1 VNPNK
6 LQKIAKAC
14 HEINRAYCQA
24 IGDKS
29 QVPWALCYKWQKEA
43 SIECVKHIINNPDI
57 NNPDMTPEQLH
68 DAWMKDKI
76 ENGWVFGTEKNTI
89 RKTHP
94 CLLGYWELLPEQRV
108 KDYLFITT
116 VRLFMD
122 D

>member
-24 IGDKS
+24 IGDSS
-29 QVPWALCYKWQKEA
+29 QKPWGLCEKWQRESA
-43 SIECVKHIINNPDI
+43 IESVKHFI

-89 RKTHP
+89 WKTHP
-94 CLLGYWELLPEQRV
+94 CLLVYWELPPEQRV